1 MDKIWNTADT
11 RSKTSMVFH
20 GITTLLKTLK
30 ARQSLYVVSRSNDAM
45 YLETRSL
52 MEAKARKTAI
62 ER

>member
-11 RSKTSMVFH
+11 KSKISMVFH
-20 GITTLLKTLK
+20 GITTLLKTSN
-30 ARQSLYVVSRSNDAM
+30 AGQSLDVVSRSNDAM

-52 MEAKARKTAI
+52 MEAKIRKTAI

>member
-1 MDKIWNTADT
+1 
-11 RSKTSMVFH
+11 MVFH

>member
-11 RSKTSMVFH
+11 KSKISMVFH
-20 GITTLLKTLK
+20 GITALLKTSN
-30 ARQSLYVVSRSNDAM
+30 AGQSLDAVSRSNDAM

-52 MEAKARKTAI
+52 MEAKSRKTAI